1 MSPAVIV
8 VDLDH
13 NSITLDDEV
22 PIPALPHRQESKL
35 RKGLR
40 RYEQDSL
47 LLLFFLIHRF
57 HSISFTRAQGIPE
70 HKIGFGRGKGW
81 ESWGEIG

>member
-40 RYEQDSL
+40 RY
-47 LLLFFLIHRF
+47 
-57 HSISFTRAQGIPE
+57 
-70 HKIGFGRGKGW
+70 GRCCV
-81 ESWGEIG
+81 SPAHP